1 MAAAFGV
8 WEIKFPSSRAVY
20 DEDDEEDEEH
30 SSEDD
35 LRSLHFHRAPHLDQ
49 KPSPT
54 ECPLL
59 VLAIG
64 EVATT
69 FVEAHFLSAGSEI
82 VACITSKKTNEVD
95 FEKLCSTYKSAD
107 TCCLHRLTTSQDD
120 SVLCQCR
127 TTVPQEK
134 AFHWT
139 EKLFENFKPSKV
151 VILTS
156 APACEYHTNTPG
168 NLKPDFVKVLKTDS
182 WQEKISHRECSF
194 WKLLTSSVES
204 QHQFCQIHSMAAALF
219 VCFTE
224 SSHVDSQSVEAF
236 HFLLKH
242 PPLRSLHQASS
253 EQVTKVLKS
262 LRSGKL
268 LEMNMY
274 M

>member
-1 MAAAFGV
+1 MFPLLEQARIALDGLAAHCYHVDGSPGLKHSYATRTYFICSLVFRRYTLTAWVLLAIKMAAAFGV
-8 WEIKFPSSRAVY
+8 WEVKFPSSRAVY

-139 EKLFENFKPSKV
+139 EKV
-151 VILTS
+151 R
-156 APACEYHTNTPG
+156 TP
-168 NLKPDFVKVLKTDS
+168 VH
-182 WQEKISHRECSF
+182 E
-194 WKLLTSSVES
+194 
-204 QHQFCQIHSMAAALF
+204 
-219 VCFTE
+219 
-224 SSHVDSQSVEAF
+224 
-236 HFLLKH
+236 
-242 PPLRSLHQASS
+242 LHCA
-253 EQVTKVLKS
+253 
-262 LRSGKL
+262 
-268 LEMNMY
+268 
-274 M
+274 